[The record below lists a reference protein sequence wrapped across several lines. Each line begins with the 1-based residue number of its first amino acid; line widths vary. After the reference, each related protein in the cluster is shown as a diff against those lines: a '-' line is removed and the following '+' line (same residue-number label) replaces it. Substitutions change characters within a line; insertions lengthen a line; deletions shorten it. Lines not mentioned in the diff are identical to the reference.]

1 MNTILLIEDSPLDA
15 ELTMA
20 ALRRCGADNPV
31 LHVRGGAEAITFLAQ
46 DPANEC
52 WNNIGLILLDV
63 RLPPVDGFEVLK
75 HVRSVPLWESV
86 PVVMLTT
93 APLEADRMRALLLG
107 AASYMPKTIDLK
119 EFCCLLAMT
128 LRPFLQAL
136 DGTVPRP
143 TLH

>member
-1 MNTILLIEDSPLDA
+1 MSTILLIEDSPLDA

-31 LHVRGGAEAITFLAQ
+31 LHVSGGAEAIAFLDQ
-46 DPANEC
+46 DWPDDSRK
-52 WNNIGLILLDV
+52 NIGLILLDV

-75 HVRSVPLWESV
+75 HVRSVPDWESV

-107 AASYMPKTIDLK
+107 AASYMPKAMDLR
-119 EFCCLLAMT
+119 EFCYLLAMT
-128 LRPFLQAL
+128 IRPFLEAL
-136 DGTVPRP
+136 GGAVPRP

>member
-1 MNTILLIEDSPLDA
+1 MSTILLIEDSPLDA

-20 ALRRCGADNPV
+20 ALKRCGADNPV
-31 LHVRGGAEAITFLAQ
+31 VHVRGGAEAIELLAQ
-46 DPANEC
+46 TKTNDA
-52 WNNIGLILLDV
+52 WNDIGLILLDV

-75 HVRSVPLWESV
+75 HVRSVPHWESI

-107 AASYMPKTIDLK
+107 AASYMPKAIDLK
-119 EFCCLLAMT
+119 EFCYLLAMT
-128 LRPFLQAL
+128 IRPFLGAL
-136 DGTVPRP
+136 NGAVPRP